1 MAGAIYRLPPQPQTN
16 PRKILPVV
24 LAVTHDRTGS
34 SSVVVTTSATG
45 KPTRFSTGSSS
56 VAVTT
61 TGTGLH
67 TGVRTGSLSVVVTA
81 SATGLHTGVRV
92 GSSSVVVSTQAD
104 GDVFALLLPV
114 SVVSNDGWDTGPTP
128 GGNVADALDESSD
141 YITVTV

>member
-24 LAVTHDRTGS
+24 LAVTHERTGS

-45 KPTRFSTGSSS
+45 EPTRFGTGSSS
-56 VAVTT
+56 VVVTT
-61 TGTGLH
+61 SG
-67 TGVRTGSLSVVVTA
+67 
-81 SATGLHTGVRV
+81 TGLHTGVRV
-92 GSSSVVVSTQAD
+92 GSSSVVVSTSGAGD
-104 GDVFALLLPV
+104 FAHARAGSSSIAVTISASGDVFAYLFPS

-128 GGNVADALDESSD
+128 GGDLDDALDEGSD